1 MNRGGARGINAVEAD
16 GDHQDRKTILKMIL
30 EGDGDEE
37 EMLDDIVG
45 AVAKFRGRR
54 PPTKGT
60 PGERR
65 PAARTPAAQPGGE
78 RRPAQPGQRRCPN
91 CCGTHKEA
99 KCPHPDV
106 GREGRKCF
114 NCDKPGHTAAAC
126 PKPKAVRSV
135 EGGRASAVHGYRLR
149 RSRRFYN
156 TTAQGRRKMGIS
168 CGQYGFSCWPGNG
181 PPDAKS
187 GNNR

>member
-1 MNRGGARGINAVEAD
+1 MNRGGAHGINAVEAD
-16 GDHQDRKTILKMIL
+16 GDHQDRRKILKMIL

-37 EMLDDIVG
+37 EMLEDIVG

-54 PPTKGT
+54 PPAKGT

-91 CCGTHKEA
+91 CCGTHKET

-135 EGGRASAVHGYRLR
+135 EEQGDEPRLCM
-149 RSRRFYN
+149 
-156 TTAQGRRKMGIS
+156 AIG
-168 CGQYGFSCWPGNG
+168 CADP
-181 PPDAKS
+181 
-187 GNNR
+187 